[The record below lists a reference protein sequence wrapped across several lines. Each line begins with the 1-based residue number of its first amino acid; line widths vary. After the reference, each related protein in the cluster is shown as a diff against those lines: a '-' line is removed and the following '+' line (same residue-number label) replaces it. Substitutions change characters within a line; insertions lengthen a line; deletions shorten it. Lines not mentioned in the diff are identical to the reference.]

1 MSDRLLLTAVPDHAV
16 PDQAAADL
24 APPDDAVATEP
35 VEPIAKIAVLPW
47 PDPVLTA
54 HGFDP
59 RHAYVERFWLGVIGP
74 SATWLIRRFA
84 RGLDENPTGFR
95 VDLADTARALGLGE
109 GVGKNSM
116 VWRTI
121 DRLITFHLAQSFGD
135 RQLAVRT
142 HLPPLTQRQ
151 LSRLPRSVQLA
162 HDAFIAE
169 HRGSSM
175 SLPMEPDAGRPRIG
189 QSAAG

>member
-1 MSDRLLLTAVPDHAV
+1 MSDRLVLTSLLDTPMPGATMPGATM
-16 PDQAAADL
+16 PAAGPIGAES
-24 APPDDAVATEP
+24 TEP
-35 VEPIAKIAVLPW
+35 VGKIAVVPW
-47 PDPVLTA
+47 PDAVLTA

-84 RGLDENPTGFR
+84 RGLDENPAGFR

-121 DRLITFHLAQSFGD
+121 DRLTTFHLAQTFGD
-135 RQLAVRT
+135 HQLAVRT

-151 LSRLPRSVQLA
+151 LTRLPRSVQLA
-162 HDAFIAE
+162 HERFIAE
-169 HRGSSM
+169 HRGPTSPTHSVGPLR
-175 SLPMEPDAGRPRIG
+175 S
-189 QSAAG
+189 